1 MKTTTID
8 VGGLLSPL
16 CAQGV
21 EKQLCKMPGVK
32 RAEVNFVSGSATVE
46 HDESVTNLEWI
57 KRCIRACGY
66 RCSGEM
72 LPEHVCAP
80 GDPPGDAG
88 TAAAVLSGGHES
100 HARTPWPA

>member
-1 MKTTTID
+1 MKTTTIN

-16 CAQGV
+16 CAQDV

-32 RAEVNFVSGSATVE
+32 RADVNFVSGSTTVE
-46 HDESVTNLEWI
+46 YDESATNLDRI

-66 RCSGEM
+66 RCSSEM
-72 LPEHVCAP
+72 LPEHVCTAN
-80 GDPPGDAG
+80 DPPGDAG

-100 HARTPWPA
+100 HARTPWLA